1 MAVKIE
7 LLLSVHCIQNTI
19 LHSDN
24 SFVVQLTVHINKQ
37 VFRRAAVAVVLC
49 PLQDEAP
56 HKHSI
61 CQ

>member
-1 MAVKIE
+1 MAVKTE

-37 VFRRAAVAVVLC
+37 VFRGI
-49 PLQDEAP
+49 
-56 HKHSI
+56 H
-61 CQ
+61 

>member
-19 LHSDN
+19 LHSDY

-37 VFRRAAVAVVLC
+37 VFRGIHYMGRAVGQWCLPTVG
-49 PLQDEAP
+49 
-56 HKHSI
+56 
-61 CQ
+61 